1 MALLE
6 ANALVANRFRLER
19 EIGRGGMGS
28 VWLAQH
34 TELDVPCAVKFMEAV
49 SSEQTRER
57 FRREAKAAAKL
68 RGSHVVQVFDHGV
81 WQGIPYIVME
91 LLEGEDLR
99 QRLTRQGRLEPKE
112 CYAIVLQVARA
123 LAKAH
128 GMGIIHRD
136 LKPDNIF
143 LCKDGDHEVVK
154 VLDFGIA
161 KILGDQAV
169 IGGVETKTGTLL
181 GTPYYMSPEQLQGTK
196 SIDHRSDLWSLA
208 VVIYECLV
216 GERPFSSEGMGDLV
230 MQIMGFPLPVPSER
244 GRDLPPAFDDW
255 WSKAASRD
263 PGERYADIHELVLGL
278 ATALGEEAPNS
289 DALAR
294 SSGSGSRR
302 TSAWNADALGETA
315 EAPTPDPGRPPSLSG
330 GNLSQSLVVEPP
342 AARKRPW
349 PLLAAGGAAAALL
362 AALLLRG
369 NTAPAASQN
378 APSTV
383 AAPSPGTVGND
394 RKKDTAPDVQ
404 PAEPPAAAPL
414 TSAST
419 APPQPATS
427 AAPAGSAASR
437 TAEPPAKRPLPAGR
451 KETPAPTPASTKPDM
466 GF

>member
-1 MALLE
+1 M
-6 ANALVANRFRLER
+6 
-19 EIGRGGMGS
+19 
-28 VWLAQH
+28 WLAQH

-81 WQGIPYIVME
+81 WQGVPYIVME

-99 QRLTRQGRLEPKE
+99 QRLTRQGRLEPRE
-112 CYAIVLQVARA
+112 CYAIILQVARA

-216 GERPFSSEGMGDLV
+216 GERPFSSDGMGDLV

-244 GRDLPPAFDDW
+244 GRDLPLAFDDW
-255 WSKAASRD
+255 WRKAASRD
-263 PGERYADIHELVLGL
+263 PGERYPDIHELVLGL

-330 GNLSQSLVVEPP
+330 GTLSKSLVVETPNS
-342 AARKRPW
+342 RKRPW
-349 PLLAAGGAAAALL
+349 PLLAAGGAAALL
-362 AALLLRG
+362 AVLLFRG
-369 NTAPAASQN
+369 NTAPAASTPPLP
-378 APSTV
+378 AV
-383 AAPSPGTVGND
+383 AAPPPAASPGTAGND
-394 RKKDTAPDVQ
+394 RKKDTTPDAR
-404 PAEPPAAAPL
+404 PTEPPTAAMPAL
-414 TSAST
+414 SVSASA

-427 AAPAGSAASR
+427 AAPAGSAANK
-437 TAEPPAKRPLPAGR
+437 TTEPLVKRPLPTGR
-451 KETPAPTPASTKPDM
+451 KETTAPAPASTKPDM